1 MTRGTG
7 YFSRIWIKQVAGLK
21 KMKTLFALLLF
32 LTLSTVE
39 VRAQNHF
46 NIEQQEFEFA
56 KTFASYIKTNFPSDQ
71 YYYVGVGR
79 SPTLLIAYLKLSD
92 PGSAG
97 FLPATGVK
105 WAPDVKMY
113 TSDEYVQQGE
123 KEAFQRHF
131 ARFLPSLN
139 ELKGR
144 KLLLIDHVQSGV
156 GLRRVKQ
163 YINALVELPHPAE
176 DLALVFKG
184 NTHRPQSDHSF
195 LYENENQ
202 HLLFASE
209 KYDKMAP
216 YTEAYFYEPEKL
228 QEVRE
233 NPNYLLLVKLLKS
246 QMSPGPHACSGL
258 LQGK

>member
-1 MTRGTG
+1 M
-7 YFSRIWIKQVAGLK
+7 KQASGFK
-21 KMKTLFALLLF
+21 KMKMLFGLLLV
-32 LTLSTVE
+32 LTFSTVE
-39 VRAQNHF
+39 VRAQSHF
-46 NIEQQEFEFA
+46 NIEQQEFEFI
-56 KTFASYIKTNFPSDQ
+56 KSLASYIKTNFPSDQ
-71 YYYVGVGR
+71 YYYVGIGR

-92 PGSAG
+92 PNSAG

-105 WAPDVKMY
+105 WAPDVGVY
-113 TSDEYVQQGE
+113 TSDRYTQQGE

-131 ARFLPSLN
+131 TRFLPSLS

-163 YINALVELPHPAE
+163 YINTLMELPYPAE

-184 NTHRPQSDHSF
+184 NTHRPKSDHSF
-195 LYENENQ
+195 VYENENQ

-233 NPNYLLLVKLLKS
+233 NPNYLLLVKLLQD
-246 QMSPGPHACSGL
+246 QMNLSPHTCSSL
-258 LQGK
+258 LRGK